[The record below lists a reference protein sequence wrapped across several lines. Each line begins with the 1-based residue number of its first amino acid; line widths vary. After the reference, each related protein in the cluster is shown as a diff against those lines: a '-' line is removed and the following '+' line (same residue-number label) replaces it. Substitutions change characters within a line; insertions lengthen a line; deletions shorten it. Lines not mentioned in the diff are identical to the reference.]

1 MDTRVPDYDPTII
14 ELFAERL
21 YAKAASFVVGSVVAG
36 AALGAGFGAVPLT
49 SLGASWPVPSSFGFA
64 TLLVGGVAGAV
75 IGYLVGETRGFSY
88 RLQAQT
94 ALCQLQIERNSAAAA
109 EVAAAVPVGAPAPV
123 PMPVPQ
129 PQPQQVEPVAQ
140 PVQPVPPPQPELQL
154 RPVVIPAE
162 TPVADYSSLLRVAT
176 PIDD

>member
-1 MDTRVPDYDPTII
+1 MDARLPDYDPTII

-21 YAKAASFVVGSVVAG
+21 YAKAASFVLGSVVAG
-36 AALGAGFGAVPLT
+36 AALGAAFGSVPLT
-49 SLGASWPVPSSFGFA
+49 SLGSSWPVPSSFGFA

-75 IGYLVGETRGFSY
+75 IGYLVGETRGFAY

-94 ALCQLQIERNSAAAA
+94 ALCQLQIERNTAAAA
-109 EVAAAVPVGAPAPV
+109 EVAAAHTGAPAPV
-123 PMPVPQ
+123 PVPVPQ
-129 PQPQQVEPVAQ
+129 PQAVEPVA
-140 PVQPVPPPQPELQL
+140 PPQPTPPAEPQL

-176 PIDD
+176 PVDD